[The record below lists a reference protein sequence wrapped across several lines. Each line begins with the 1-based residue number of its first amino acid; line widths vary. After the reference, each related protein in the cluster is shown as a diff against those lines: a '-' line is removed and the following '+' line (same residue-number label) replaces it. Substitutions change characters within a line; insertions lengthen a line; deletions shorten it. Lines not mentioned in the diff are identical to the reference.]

1 MATKKSNKKKNRQ
14 PKLVFEQ
21 IEDYYTYYV
30 LIMGVSEDIFWNSDI
45 SFLLTVLDNKCAYD
59 DYLSYLREK
68 EIEKRNR

>member
-1 MATKKSNKKKNRQ
+1 MTKKSNKKKSRQ

-21 IEDYYTYYV
+21 VEDYYTYYV

-59 DYLSYLREK
+59 DYLSYLIEK